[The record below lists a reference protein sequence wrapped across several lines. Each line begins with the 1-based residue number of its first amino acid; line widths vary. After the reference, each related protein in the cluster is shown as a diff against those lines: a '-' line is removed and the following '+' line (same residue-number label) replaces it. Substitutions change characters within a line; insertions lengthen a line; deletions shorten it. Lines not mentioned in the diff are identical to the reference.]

1 MPPQIS
7 DLIAK
12 LTLEE
17 KAGLCTGETAWTT
30 LAVERLG
37 LEPAFLSDGPHGLR
51 RVAGEPSLMA
61 ESIPATC
68 FPVAA
73 ALSASWNV
81 DLARELGQAIA
92 QEAIDIHVDIVLG
105 PGMNI
110 KRSPLCG
117 RNFEYFS
124 EDPLLAGK
132 MSSAL
137 VDGIQSKGV
146 GACVKHFAV
155 NNQETRRFTVDAVV
169 DDRALHEIYL
179 AGFEIAIRESQPWT
193 VMCSYNSVNG
203 TFAAENHFLL
213 TEVLRDQ
220 WGFEGFVMSDW
231 GAVHDRVAGIK
242 AGLELEMPG
251 PSPDRTQAVVDA
263 VNAGELDMATLDQA
277 VERLLKVILRAQ
289 ETPKGGGT
297 IDIAGHH
304 ALAQRIASECLVLLK
319 NEDNVLPLDGNERI
333 AVIGQAA
340 KSPVFQGGG
349 SSHINATQVDS
360 ALDFLRQRSEVQY
373 AVGDASVELDQ
384 AAIDEAV
391 TIANGAD
398 VALLFIALPESV
410 ESEGY
415 DRANLYLTSQQV
427 ALIHAVAAANPR
439 VVVILNNGSAID
451 MHSWI
456 NDVDAIIEAWL
467 PGQAGAGAIVDVL
480 FGDVNPSGKL
490 GETFP
495 LKLSDTPS
503 HLNFPGEQDVVRY
516 GEGIF
521 VGYRGY
527 DALERDV
534 LFPFGYGLSYTQFE
548 YSNLQVSA
556 TDFSLGQPLQVT
568 LDVTNTGEVAGKEI
582 VQLYVADVE
591 SRLPRPSKEL
601 KAFAKVALEPGETK
615 QVTLTLDERAFMY
628 YDSVYGQWLAE
639 AGDFELLVGSSAADM
654 RLTTRVSLAKG
665 TDLPSILTV
674 TSTLKEWMADPEG
687 ADLAQPVLDE
697 FIGEDDGEAL
707 GVDMLTFFQDLPL
720 TQVLRFRGSSDSDKN
735 PDEIVQ
741 ELVDKVHARSMPKMQ
756 A

>member
-1 MPPQIS
+1 MSLQIS
-7 DLIAK
+7 DLIAQM
-12 LTLEE
+12 TLEE
-17 KAGLCTGETAWTT
+17 KAALCTGETAWTT
-30 LAVERLG
+30 SGVERLG
-37 LEPAFLSDGPHGLR
+37 LESAFVSDGPHGLR
-51 RVAGEPSLMA
+51 RVAVVPSLMA
-61 ESIPATC
+61 EAIPATC

-81 DLARELGQAIA
+81 DLAHELGQAIA

-132 MSSAL
+132 MASAL

-155 NNQETRRFTVDAVV
+155 NNQETRRFTVDAIV

-179 AGFEIAIRESQPWT
+179 AGFEIAIRESNPWT
-193 VMCSYNSVNG
+193 VMCAYNSVNG
-203 TFAAENHFLL
+203 TFAAENHYLL

-263 VNAGELDMATLDQA
+263 VNAGELDMATLNQA

-297 IDIAGHH
+297 IDVAGHH

-319 NEDNVLPLDGNERI
+319 NEDNVLPLDGNERV
-333 AVIGQAA
+333 AVIGKAA
-340 KSPVFQGGG
+340 KNPVFQGGG
-349 SSHINATQVDS
+349 SSHINATRTDS

-373 AVGDASVELDQ
+373 AVGDASVDLDQ

-415 DRANLYLTSQQV
+415 DRDNLYLTPQQV

-495 LKLSDTPS
+495 IKLSDTPC
-503 HLNFPGEQDVVRY
+503 HLSFPGEQDIVRY

-527 DALERDV
+527 DALEREV

-548 YSNLQVSA
+548 YSNLHVSA
-556 TDFSLGQPLQVT
+556 IDFDLGQALQVT
-568 LDVTNTGEVAGKEI
+568 LDVTNVGEVAGKEV

-591 SRLPRPSKEL
+591 SRLPRPVKEL

-615 QVTLTLDERAFMY
+615 QVTLTLDDRAFMY
-628 YDSVYGQWLAE
+628 YDPNYSQWVAE
-639 AGDFELLVGSSAADM
+639 AGEFDLLVGSSAADT
-654 RLTTRVSLAKG
+654 RLTTRVNLTEG
-665 TDLPSILTV
+665 TPLPSNIALN
-674 TSTLKEWMADPEG
+674 STLNEWLADPEG
-687 ADLAQPVLDE
+687 AELAKPLLDK
-697 FIGEDDGEAL
+697 FFGEEESDSL

-720 TQVLRFRGSSDSDKN
+720 PQVLRFTGEDDSDKN
-735 PDEIVQ
+735 PDEIVKD
-741 ELVDKVHARSMPKMQ
+741 LVDKVHARSMHKIQ